1 MDSVNVRNLD
11 QIQES
16 DGHPKAG
23 KWSALLLASIGGAA
37 LVLAAVMTLKRSE
50 PPARSSADPLAALVA
65 QAKRGDGPAAEDVAP
80 KESTFPSIL
89 SDGQQPTT
97 ALAVVKDER
106 GQLVKHD
113 AQPVT
118 PPESAK
124 PAANQLPA
132 VPLPVGTLLAATPV
146 TTQPKD
152 GLTELAKDVSRIDQT
167 TAPPPG
173 SEGGYQIQVASFK
186 DQLEADQF
194 VEELRRRGHR
204 AYRQAAY
211 VADRGLWH
219 RVRIGPYQTKYAAQ
233 QYQKEFEKKERMS
246 TFLVD
251 PDKVKRQEELRAAK
265 LAQRIQKFGKE

>member
-16 DGHPKAG
+16 DGQPKG
-23 KWSALLLASIGGAA
+23 RWSALLLASLGGAA
-37 LVLAAVMTLKRSE
+37 LVLAGVMTMKRTE
-50 PPARSSADPLAALVA
+50 PPARSTEDPLAALVA
-65 QAKRGDGPAAEDVAP
+65 KAKRGDESPVEKVDP
-80 KESTFPSIL
+80 SESTFPAIL
-89 SDGQQPTT
+89 SDGQEPTT
-97 ALAVVKDER
+97 ALAAVKDER
-106 GQLVKHD
+106 GQLVKQD
-113 AQPVT
+113 PKRSM
-118 PPESAK
+118 PSAA
-124 PAANQLPA
+124 PSPDQLPS

-146 TTQPKD
+146 TTEPKD
-152 GLTELAKDVSRIDQT
+152 GLTSLAKDVARVEGTD
-167 TAPPPG
+167 APPPG

-233 QYQKEFEKKERMS
+233 QYQKEFERKERMS

-251 PDKVKRQEELRAAK
+251 PDKVKRQEEMRAAK
-265 LAQRIQKFGKE
+265 LAQRMQKFGRP